1 MASDI
6 VITPKI
12 TPEQITVLNRQVREL
27 DRLLDNPFRNP
38 QPIGQAGILEQ
49 IGRLLWEVSGL
60 HADELLDA
68 LDEARDAEIPV
79 RLIVTDATLHHL
91 PWELLYHDNP
101 KLGFVA
107 RHPWC
112 VVVRRFR
119 GNGTRPPRRLP
130 KPFRL
135 LLFIAS
141 PEDLDPARSRLDFE
155 REEELLFTA
164 LDRPLAQG
172 EVSIDVAEDGCLPT
186 LIERL
191 EEHRY
196 HAVILSMHGT
206 AARNKEGEEEWGL
219 LFEDERTGRSAPVAG
234 SDLTAQ
240 LDQLPAGHR
249 PGLVVLSV
257 CRSAT
262 AEESA
267 NPITSIACQLHE
279 SGIERVLGMRLSV
292 LDDAASAFSAELFR
306 RVARG
311 ESLGRAVC
319 FYRQG

>member
-12 TPEQITVLNRQVREL
+12 TREQTAILNRQVREL

-49 IGRLLWEVSGL
+49 IGHLLWEVADL
-60 HADELLDA
+60 NVDELLDA

-79 RLIVTDATLHHL
+79 RLIVTDATQHHL
-91 PWELLYHDNP
+91 PWEVLYHDNP

-112 VVVRRFR
+112 VVARRFW

-141 PEDLDPARSRLDFE
+141 PEDLDPARNRLDFE
-155 REEELLFTA
+155 REEELLFSA

-172 EVSIDVAEDGCLPT
+172 EVSIDVAEDGCLAT

-191 EEHRY
+191 EERRY

-206 AARNKEGEEEWGL
+206 AARNKAGEEEWACCL
-219 LFEDERTGRSAPVAG
+219 KTNARAEVLP
-234 SDLTAQ
+234 
-240 LDQLPAGHR
+240 LPA
-249 PGLVVLSV
+249 V
-257 CRSAT
+257 
-262 AEESA
+262 
-267 NPITSIACQLHE
+267 I
-279 SGIERVLGMRLSV
+279 
-292 LDDAASAFSAELFR
+292 
-306 RVARG
+306 
-311 ESLGRAVC
+311 
-319 FYRQG
+319 